1 MSNEWLNRLV
11 EDWGVGGMR
20 LIVVGQRTT
29 ITGCRSSEQKRGGG
43 FALFEVSCALET
55 GEWLSDQT
63 SLVDQIQR
71 ELTDPFQD
79 GFNWLIPWW

>member
-1 MSNEWLNRLV
+1 MSDWIGLLKTEAWVWWGWLSLANVPPSQGV
-11 EDWGVGGMR
+11 EV
-20 LIVVGQRTT
+20 
-29 ITGCRSSEQKRGGG
+29 RSRNAVGG